1 MTRNRLFNQWRRLI
15 SHLVQISL
23 KLTLEFLSLAIEYKS
38 RAQCYSLSHFEIN
51 RILWSLES
59 KLLLLYIDNCLPY
72 WCMSRSMHKN
82 VDMKTNYWTSGYF
95 KLQWRTVTSQ
105 FSMEII
111 TSRSLIAFTK
121 SIDWNQHC
129 SKRKPS
135 R

>member
-1 MTRNRLFNQWRRLI
+1 MTWNRLFNQWRRLI

-23 KLTLEFLSLAIEYKS
+23 KRTLAFLSLAIEYKS

-95 KLQWRTVTSQ
+95 KLQWRISYITIFDGDNYES
-105 FSMEII
+105 FINCIYEIN
-111 TSRSLIAFTK
+111 RLK
-121 SIDWNQHC
+121 STLQ
-129 SKRKPS
+129 
-135 R
+135 